1 MANRKNNKRANRSG
15 RYARANKL
23 RRGWQR
29 YWSTRPC
36 EVALERVA
44 VPNETHV
51 ANETSQPLLAQPS
64 HGIGGPICR
73 SGIVRHEV
81 DTRWPIGHQLFYRCR
96 FQVG

>member
-1 MANRKNNKRANRSG
+1 MGNRKNNERANRSG
-15 RYARANKL
+15 RKARAFHL
-23 RRGWQR
+23 RRHLQR
-29 YWSTRPC
+29 RWSTRPC
-36 EVALERVA
+36 EVMVERVE

-51 ANETSQPLLAQPS
+51 ANESTQPLLEQPS